1 MNKKRRTI
9 FLCLLLAVLAA
20 VAVGIVI
27 CRLERPHVEEKYEKA
42 DLSGYTALAG
52 EDTVFRDMSIQD
64 LVWELDAGSTFVVVF
79 SHSKCPW
86 CNAVLPVLNEIGTEE
101 AIPIGYVNTREKPEW
116 RSNVSMEDYDL
127 LVQVLGE
134 YFPLDDLERPHLYV
148 PHVFFIRKGE
158 VVFEYAGAVPDYD
171 GSGDPLTVEQ
181 AGLLMGIYREGFD
194 LLRS

>member
-9 FLCLLLAVLAA
+9 YLCLLLAVLTA

-27 CRLERPHVEEKYEKA
+27 CRLNMPHVLEKYEKA
-42 DLSGYTALAG
+42 DMSGYSALTG

-64 LVWELDAGSTFVVVF
+64 LVWEMDAGSTFVVVF
-79 SHSKCPW
+79 SHGGGGQL
-86 CNAVLPVLNEIGTEE
+86 NAVLPVLNELGTEE
-101 AIPIGYVNTREKPEW
+101 TIPIGYVNTRKKPEW
-116 RSNVSMEDYDL
+116 HSNTAMEDYDL

-134 YFPLDDLERPHLYV
+134 YFPLDELDRPHLYV

-171 GSGDPLTVEQ
+171 GSSDPLTDKQ

-194 LLRS
+194 LL

>member
-9 FLCLLLAVLAA
+9 YLCLFLAVLTA

-27 CRLERPHVEEKYEKA
+27 CRQNMPHVLGKYEKA
-42 DLSGYTALAG
+42 DMSGYSALTG

-64 LVWELDAGSTFVVVF
+64 LVSEMDAGSTFVVVF

-101 AIPIGYVNTREKPEW
+101 AIPIGYVNTRKKWEL
-116 RSNVSMEDYDL
+116 RSNITMEDYDL

-134 YFPLDDLERPHLYV
+134 YFPLDELDRPHLYV

-171 GSGDPLTVEQ
+171 GSGDPLTDKQ
-181 AGLLMGIYREGFD
+181 AGLLMGIYQEGFD
-194 LLRS
+194 LLRG

>member
-20 VAVGIVI
+20 VAIGIVI
-27 CRLERPHVEEKYEKA
+27 CRLNIPHVLEKYEKA
-42 DLSGYTALAG
+42 DMSGYSALVG
-52 EDTVFRDMSIQD
+52 QDTVFRDMSIQD
-64 LVWELDAGSTFVVVF
+64 LVREMDAGSTFIVVF

-86 CNAVLPVLNEIGTEE
+86 CNAVLPVLNELGTEE
-101 AIPIGYVNTREKPEW
+101 AIPIGHVNTRKKPEW
-116 RSNVSMEDYDL
+116 HSNTAMEDYDL

-134 YFPLDDLERPHLYV
+134 YFPLDDLNRSHLYV

-158 VVFEYAGAVPDYD
+158 VVFEFAGAVPDYD
-171 GSGDPLTVEQ
+171 GSGNPLDDKQ

-194 LLRS
+194 LL